1 MLLETP
7 RLCLRRFQPEDTAAF
22 AAYRS
27 DPVIARYQ
35 SWTAPLSVESAA
47 SLVRRLA
54 GGEPGQPGWFQY
66 AVELKADRC
75 LAGDVGVNLHENR
88 MQAEIGFTLAAGR
101 QGHGYATEAV
111 CALLRDLF
119 ERRGLHRVSA
129 GCDARNRNSARLL
142 ERVGFL
148 QEGRRRDF
156 TWIKGEWTDDLLFGL
171 LADRWRQLAAQA
183 HQASGS

>member
-119 ERRGLHRVSA
+119 ERRGLHPRFCRMRCPQPQLGAAPGTGGLPAGGAAPRFHLDQGRV
-129 GCDARNRNSARLL
+129 D
-142 ERVGFL
+142 
-148 QEGRRRDF
+148 
-156 TWIKGEWTDDLLFGL
+156 
-171 LADRWRQLAAQA
+171 
-183 HQASGS
+183 